1 MVVGKMIF
9 GLKNFKNGP
18 SSLRG
23 ILCMLGGAL
32 SLTINDAMAKYLTQ
46 SYPVG
51 QVMALRGLS
60 IILLLIT
67 FLFFMNNLQALKIFS
82 WKGHLLRAGAMT
94 GSTFFFITGLS
105 LLPITDAI
113 AIAFVAPILTTI
125 LGVIILREAV
135 SWKRWAAIF
144 VGFFGVII
152 ILQPTSDA
160 FNIAAI
166 APMGAA
172 AFGAARDVITRAM
185 SGSENSLS
193 ILFTSMLMI
202 TIAGFLTY
210 PLGWSAVKPSHIW
223 IFITS
228 SLLVGLAQ
236 YLMIEAFRL
245 GEVALISPFK
255 YSSLLWATLIG
266 LVIWNDLPSKHVVL
280 GAFILILSGIYLL
293 RNEVTN
299 GGKNR

>member
-1 MVVGKMIF
+1 
-9 GLKNFKNGP
+9 
-18 SSLRG
+18 
-23 ILCMLGGAL
+23 MLGGAL

-51 QVMALRGLS
+51 QVVALRGLS
-60 IILLLIT
+60 IIMLLIA

-82 WKGHLLRAGAMT
+82 WKGHIFRAGAMT
-94 GSTFFFITGLS
+94 GSTFLFITGLS

-125 LGVIILREAV
+125 LGVLVLKEAV

-144 VGFFGVII
+144 VGFFGIII
-152 ILQPTSDA
+152 ILQPSSDA
-160 FNIAAI
+160 FKIAAI
-166 APMGAA
+166 APLGAA
-172 AFGAARDVITRAM
+172 AFGAARDVITRAL
-185 SGSENSLS
+185 SESESSLS

-245 GEVALISPFK
+245 GEIALISPFK

-266 LVIWNDLPSKHVVL
+266 LVIWDELPSKHVVL

-293 RNEVTN
+293 RNEVNN

>member
-135 SWKRWAAIF
+135 SWKRWTAIF

-160 FNIAAI
+160 FKIAAI

-172 AFGAARDVITRAM
+172 AFGAARDVVTRAI

-210 PLGWSAVKPSHIW
+210 PLGWSAVKLSHIW

-255 YSSLLWATLIG
+255 YSSLLWATLIS
-266 LVIWNDLPSKHVVL
+266 LVILDDLPSKNVVL

>member
-9 GLKNFKNGP
+9 GLKNFKRGP

-23 ILCMLGGAL
+23 ILCMRGGAL

-60 IILLLIT
+60 IILLLIA
-67 FLFFMNNLQALKIFS
+67 FLFFMNNLRALKIFS

-160 FNIAAI
+160 FKIAAI

-172 AFGAARDVITRAM
+172 AFGAARDVITRAI

-293 RNEVTN
+293 KNEVTN

>member
-1 MVVGKMIF
+1 
-9 GLKNFKNGP
+9 
-18 SSLRG
+18 
-23 ILCMLGGAL
+23 MLGGAL

-60 IILLLIT
+60 IIILLIA
-67 FLFFMNNLQALKIFS
+67 FLFLMNNLQALKFFS
-82 WKGHLLRAGAMT
+82 WKGHFLRAGAVT
-94 GSTFFFITGLS
+94 GSTFLFITGLS

-125 LGVIILREAV
+125 LGVVVLREAV

-144 VGFFGVII
+144 VGFFGVVI

-160 FNIAAI
+160 FKIAAI
-166 APMGAA
+166 APLGAA
-172 AFGAARDVITRAM
+172 AFGAVRDVITRAI

>member
-1 MVVGKMIF
+1 MVVEKMIF
-9 GLKNFKNGP
+9 GFKNFMKDP

-60 IILLLIT
+60 IIMLLIA

-82 WKGHLLRAGAMT
+82 WKGHLLRAGAMA
-94 GSTFFFITGLS
+94 GSTFLFITGLS

-125 LGVIILREAV
+125 LGVIILRESV
-135 SWKRWAAIF
+135 SWKRWVAIF

-160 FNIAAI
+160 FKIAAI

-172 AFGAARDVITRAM
+172 AFGAARDVITRAI

-202 TIAGFLTY
+202 TIAGFLTC
-210 PLGWSAVKPSHIW
+210 PLGWSEVKPSHIW

-266 LVIWNDLPSKHVVL
+266 LVIWDDLPSKHVVL

>member
-9 GLKNFKNGP
+9 GLKNFKKGP

-23 ILCMLGGAL
+23 VLCMLGGAL

-60 IILLLIT
+60 IIMLLIA
-67 FLFFMNNLQALKIFS
+67 FLFFMNNLKALKIFS

-160 FNIAAI
+160 FKIAAI

-172 AFGAARDVITRAM
+172 AFGAARDVVTRAI

-210 PLGWSAVKPSHIW
+210 PLGWSAVKLSHIW

-255 YSSLLWATLIG
+255 YSSLLWATLIS
-266 LVIWNDLPSKHVVL
+266 LVIWDDLPSKNVVL

-293 RNEVTN
+293 KNEVTN

>member
-1 MVVGKMIF
+1 MVVGKMIY

-51 QVMALRGLS
+51 QVIALRGLY
-60 IILLLIT
+60 IILLLIA
-67 FLFFMNNLQALKIFS
+67 FLFFMNNLRALKIFS
-82 WKGHLLRAGAMT
+82 WKGHLLRAVAMT

-135 SWKRWAAIF
+135 SWKRWAAVF

-160 FNIAAI
+160 FKIAAI

-172 AFGAARDVITRAM
+172 AFGAARDVVTRAI

-245 GEVALISPFK
+245 GEIALVSPFK

-293 RNEVTN
+293 RNEVTY

>member
-1 MVVGKMIF
+1 MVVGKMIS
-9 GLKNFKNGP
+9 GLKNLKKGP

-160 FNIAAI
+160 FKIAAI

-172 AFGAARDVITRAM
+172 AFGAARDVITRAI
-185 SGSENSLS
+185 SGLENSLS

>member
-9 GLKNFKNGP
+9 GLKNFKKGP

-144 VGFFGVII
+144 VGFLGVII

-160 FNIAAI
+160 FKIAAI

-245 GEVALISPFK
+245 GEIALVSPFK

-266 LVIWNDLPSKHVVL
+266 LIIWNDLPSKHVVL

>member
-1 MVVGKMIF
+1 
-9 GLKNFKNGP
+9 
-18 SSLRG
+18 
-23 ILCMLGGAL
+23 MLGGAL

-60 IILLLIT
+60 IIMLLIA
-67 FLFFMNNLQALKIFS
+67 FLFFINNLQALKIFS
-82 WKGHLLRAGAMT
+82 WKRHLLRAGAMT
-94 GSTFFFITGLS
+94 GSTFLFITGLS

-125 LGVIILREAV
+125 LGVVVLREAV

-160 FNIAAI
+160 FKIAAI
-166 APMGAA
+166 APLGAA
-172 AFGAARDVITRAM
+172 AFGAVRDVITRAI

-193 ILFTSMLMI
+193 ILFTSMLII

-210 PLGWSAVKPSHIW
+210 PFGWSAVKPSHIW

-245 GEVALISPFK
+245 GEIALISPFK

-266 LVIWNDLPSKHVVL
+266 LVIWDDLPSKHVVL

-293 RNEVTN
+293 RNEVTY

>member
-9 GLKNFKNGP
+9 GLKNFKKGP

-82 WKGHLLRAGAMT
+82 WRGHLLRAGAMT

-135 SWKRWAAIF
+135 SWKRWTAIF

-160 FNIAAI
+160 FKIAAI

-172 AFGAARDVITRAM
+172 AFGAARDVITRAI
-185 SGSENSLS
+185 SGFENSLS

>member
-1 MVVGKMIF
+1 
-9 GLKNFKNGP
+9 
-18 SSLRG
+18 
-23 ILCMLGGAL
+23 MLGGAL

-60 IILLLIT
+60 IIMLLIA
-67 FLFFMNNLQALKIFS
+67 FLFFMNNLKALKIFS

-94 GSTFFFITGLS
+94 GSTFLFITGLS

-113 AIAFVAPILTTI
+113 AIAFVAPILTNI
-125 LGVIILREAV
+125 LGVVVLREAV
-135 SWKRWAAIF
+135 SWKLWAAIF

-160 FNIAAI
+160 FKIAAI
-166 APMGAA
+166 APLGAA
-172 AFGAARDVITRAM
+172 AFGAVRDVITRAI

-210 PLGWSAVKPSHIW
+210 PLGWSVVKPSHIW

-266 LVIWNDLPSKHVVL
+266 LVIWDDLPSKHVVL
-280 GAFILILSGIYLL
+280 GALILILSGIYLL

>member
-9 GLKNFKNGP
+9 GLKNFKKGP

-60 IILLLIT
+60 IILLLIA
-67 FLFFMNNLQALKIFS
+67 FLFFMNNLKALKIFS

-160 FNIAAI
+160 FKIAAI

-172 AFGAARDVITRAM
+172 AFGAARDVITRAI

-210 PLGWSAVKPSHIW
+210 PLGWSTVKPSHIW

>member
-1 MVVGKMIF
+1 MQRFKMI
-9 GLKNFKNGP
+9 
-18 SSLRG
+18 S
-23 ILCMLGGAL
+23 
-32 SLTINDAMAKYLTQ
+32 
-46 SYPVG
+46 
-51 QVMALRGLS
+51 
-60 IILLLIT
+60 
-67 FLFFMNNLQALKIFS
+67 
-82 WKGHLLRAGAMT
+82 
-94 GSTFFFITGLS
+94 
-105 LLPITDAI
+105 I
-113 AIAFVAPILTTI
+113 AILAL
-125 LGVIILREAV
+125 L
-135 SWKRWAAIF
+135 
-144 VGFFGVII
+144 GVII

-160 FNIAAI
+160 FKIAAI

-172 AFGAARDVITRAM
+172 AFGAARDVVTRAIR
-185 SGSENSLS
+185 GSENSLS

-210 PLGWSAVKPSHIW
+210 PLGWSAVKLSHIW

-255 YSSLLWATLIG
+255 YSSLLWATLIS
-266 LVIWNDLPSKHVVL
+266 LVIWDDLPSKNVVL

-293 RNEVTN
+293 KNEVTN

>member
-1 MVVGKMIF
+1 
-9 GLKNFKNGP
+9 
-18 SSLRG
+18 
-23 ILCMLGGAL
+23 MLGGAL

-60 IILLLIT
+60 IIILLIA
-67 FLFFMNNLQALKIFS
+67 FLFLMNNLQALKFFC
-82 WKGHLLRAGAMT
+82 WKGHFLRAGAMT
-94 GSTFFFITGLS
+94 GSTFLFITGLS

-125 LGVIILREAV
+125 LGVVVLREAV

-160 FNIAAI
+160 FKIAAI
-166 APMGAA
+166 APLVAA
-172 AFGAARDVITRAM
+172 AFGAVRDVITRAI

-193 ILFTSMLMI
+193 ILFTSMLMM

-210 PLGWSAVKPSHIW
+210 PLGWSVVKPGHIW

-266 LVIWNDLPSKHVVL
+266 LVIWDDLPSKHVVL
-280 GAFILILSGIYLL
+280 GALILILSGIYLL

>member
-94 GSTFFFITGLS
+94 GSTFFL
-105 LLPITDAI
+105 
-113 AIAFVAPILTTI
+113 
-125 LGVIILREAV
+125 
-135 SWKRWAAIF
+135 
-144 VGFFGVII
+144 
-152 ILQPTSDA
+152 
-160 FNIAAI
+160 
-166 APMGAA
+166 
-172 AFGAARDVITRAM
+172 
-185 SGSENSLS
+185 
-193 ILFTSMLMI
+193 
-202 TIAGFLTY
+202 
-210 PLGWSAVKPSHIW
+210 
-223 IFITS
+223 
-228 SLLVGLAQ
+228 
-236 YLMIEAFRL
+236 
-245 GEVALISPFK
+245 
-255 YSSLLWATLIG
+255 
-266 LVIWNDLPSKHVVL
+266 
-280 GAFILILSGIYLL
+280 
-293 RNEVTN
+293 
-299 GGKNR
+299 

>member
-1 MVVGKMIF
+1 
-9 GLKNFKNGP
+9 
-18 SSLRG
+18 
-23 ILCMLGGAL
+23 MLGGAL

-60 IILLLIT
+60 IIILLIA
-67 FLFFMNNLQALKIFS
+67 FLFLMNNLQALKFFC
-82 WKGHLLRAGAMT
+82 WKGHFLRAGAMT
-94 GSTFFFITGLS
+94 GSTFLFITGLS
-105 LLPITDAI
+105 LLPITYAI
-113 AIAFVAPILTTI
+113 ALAFVAPILTTI
-125 LGVIILREAV
+125 LAVVVLREAV

-160 FNIAAI
+160 FKIAAI
-166 APMGAA
+166 APLVAA
-172 AFGAARDVITRAM
+172 AFGAVRDVITRAI

-210 PLGWSAVKPSHIW
+210 PLGWSVVKPSHIW

-266 LVIWNDLPSKHVVL
+266 LVIWDDLPSKHVVL
-280 GAFILILSGIYLL
+280 GALILILSGIYLL

>member
-9 GLKNFKNGP
+9 GLKNFKKGP

-144 VGFFGVII
+144 VGFLGVII

-160 FNIAAI
+160 FKIAAI

-172 AFGAARDVITRAM
+172 AFGAARDVVTRAI

-210 PLGWSAVKPSHIW
+210 PLGWSAVKLSHIW

-255 YSSLLWATLIG
+255 YSSLLWATLIS
-266 LVIWNDLPSKHVVL
+266 LVIWDDLPSKNVVL

-293 RNEVTN
+293 KNEVTN

>member
-9 GLKNFKNGP
+9 GLKNFKKGP

-23 ILCMLGGAL
+23 VLCMLGGAL

-60 IILLLIT
+60 IIMLLIA
-67 FLFFMNNLQALKIFS
+67 FLFFMNNLKALKIFS

-172 AFGAARDVITRAM
+172 AFGAARDVITRAI

>member
-1 MVVGKMIF
+1 
-9 GLKNFKNGP
+9 
-18 SSLRG
+18 
-23 ILCMLGGAL
+23 MLGGAL

-60 IILLLIT
+60 IIILLIA
-67 FLFFMNNLQALKIFS
+67 FLFLMNNLQALKFFS
-82 WKGHLLRAGAMT
+82 WKGHFLRAGAMT
-94 GSTFFFITGLS
+94 GSTFLFITGLS

-125 LGVIILREAV
+125 LGVVVLREAV

-144 VGFFGVII
+144 VGFFGVVI

-160 FNIAAI
+160 FKIAAI
-166 APMGAA
+166 APLGAA
-172 AFGAARDVITRAM
+172 AFGAVRDVITRAI

>member
-9 GLKNFKNGP
+9 GLKNFKKGP

-60 IILLLIT
+60 IIMLLIA
-67 FLFFMNNLQALKIFS
+67 FLFFMNNLKALKIFS

-125 LGVIILREAV
+125 LGIIILREAV
-135 SWKRWAAIF
+135 SWKRWVAIF

-160 FNIAAI
+160 FKIAAI

-172 AFGAARDVITRAM
+172 AFGAARDVVTRAI
-185 SGSENSLS
+185 SGSEHSLS
-193 ILFTSMLMI
+193 ILFSSMLMI

-210 PLGWSAVKPSHIW
+210 PLGWSAVKLSHIW

-255 YSSLLWATLIG
+255 YSSLLWATLIS
-266 LVIWNDLPSKHVVL
+266 LVIWDDLPSKNVVL

>member
-60 IILLLIT
+60 IILFLIT

-144 VGFFGVII
+144 VGFLGVII

-160 FNIAAI
+160 FKIAAI

>member
-1 MVVGKMIF
+1 
-9 GLKNFKNGP
+9 
-18 SSLRG
+18 
-23 ILCMLGGAL
+23 MLGGAL

-46 SYPVG
+46 SYSVG

-60 IILLLIT
+60 IIMLLIA

-94 GSTFFFITGLS
+94 GSTFLFITGLS

-113 AIAFVAPILTTI
+113 AIAFVAPILTTM
-125 LGVIILREAV
+125 LGVVVLREAV
-135 SWKRWAAIF
+135 SWKRWTAIF

-160 FNIAAI
+160 FKIAAV
-166 APMGAA
+166 APLGAA
-172 AFGAARDVITRAM
+172 AFGAVRDVITRAI
-185 SGSENSLS
+185 SGSENSIS
-193 ILFTSMLMI
+193 ILFTSMLII

-210 PLGWSAVKPSHIW
+210 PFGWSAVKPSHIW

-245 GEVALISPFK
+245 GEIALISPFK

-266 LVIWNDLPSKHVVL
+266 LVIWDDLPSKHVVL

-293 RNEVTN
+293 RNEVTY

>member
-23 ILCMLGGAL
+23 VLCMLGGAL

-172 AFGAARDVITRAM
+172 AFGAARDVITRAI

>member
-9 GLKNFKNGP
+9 GLKNFKKGP
-18 SSLRG
+18 SSMRG

-60 IILLLIT
+60 IIILLIA
-67 FLFFMNNLQALKIFS
+67 FLFLMNNLQALKFFS
-82 WKGHLLRAGAMT
+82 WKGHFLRAGAMT
-94 GSTFFFITGLS
+94 GSTFLFITGLS

-125 LGVIILREAV
+125 LGVVVLREAV

-144 VGFFGVII
+144 VGFFGVVI

-160 FNIAAI
+160 FKIAAI
-166 APMGAA
+166 APLGAA
-172 AFGAARDVITRAM
+172 AFGAVRDVITRAI

-228 SLLVGLAQ
+228 SLLIGLAQ

-245 GEVALISPFK
+245 GEIALVSPFK

>member
-9 GLKNFKNGP
+9 GLKNFKKGP

-23 ILCMLGGAL
+23 ILCMLGGAP

-60 IILLLIT
+60 IIMLLIT

-94 GSTFFFITGLS
+94 GSTFFITGLS

-160 FNIAAI
+160 FKIAAI

-172 AFGAARDVITRAM
+172 AFGAARDVITRAI

>member
-9 GLKNFKNGP
+9 GLKNFKKGP

-60 IILLLIT
+60 IILLLIA
-67 FLFFMNNLQALKIFS
+67 FLFFMNNLRALKIFS

-94 GSTFFFITGLS
+94 GSTFLFITGLS

-160 FNIAAI
+160 FKIAAI

-172 AFGAARDVITRAM
+172 AFGAARDVITRAI

-245 GEVALISPFK
+245 GAVALVSPFK

-293 RNEVTN
+293 RNEVIY

>member
-1 MVVGKMIF
+1 MVVEKMIF
-9 GLKNFKNGP
+9 GFKNFMKGP
-18 SSLRG
+18 SSVRG

-60 IILLLIT
+60 IIMLLIA
-67 FLFFMNNLQALKIFS
+67 FLFFMNNLKALKIFS
-82 WKGHLLRAGAMT
+82 WKGHLLRAGAMA
-94 GSTFFFITGLS
+94 GSTFLFITGLS

-125 LGVIILREAV
+125 LGVIILRESV
-135 SWKRWAAIF
+135 SWKRWVAIF

-160 FNIAAI
+160 FKIAAI

-172 AFGAARDVITRAM
+172 AFGAARDVITRAI

-202 TIAGFLTY
+202 TIAGFLAC
-210 PLGWSAVKPSHIW
+210 PLGWSEVKPSHIW

-266 LVIWNDLPSKHVVL
+266 LVIWDDLPSKHVVL

>member
-1 MVVGKMIF
+1 
-9 GLKNFKNGP
+9 
-18 SSLRG
+18 
-23 ILCMLGGAL
+23 MLGGAL

-60 IILLLIT
+60 IIMLLIA
-67 FLFFMNNLQALKIFS
+67 FLFFINNLKALKIFS

-125 LGVIILREAV
+125 LGIIILREAV
-135 SWKRWAAIF
+135 SWKRWVAIF

-160 FNIAAI
+160 FKIAAI

-172 AFGAARDVITRAM
+172 AFGAARDVVTRAI

-210 PLGWSAVKPSHIW
+210 PLGWSAVKLSHIW

-255 YSSLLWATLIG
+255 YSSLLWATLIS
-266 LVIWNDLPSKHVVL
+266 LVIWDDLPSKDVVL

-293 RNEVTN
+293 KNEVTN

>member
-1 MVVGKMIF
+1 
-9 GLKNFKNGP
+9 
-18 SSLRG
+18 
-23 ILCMLGGAL
+23 MLGGAL

-60 IILLLIT
+60 IIMLLIA
-67 FLFFMNNLQALKIFS
+67 FLFFMNNHKALRIFS
-82 WKGHLLRAGAMT
+82 WKGHLLRAGAMA
-94 GSTFFFITGLS
+94 GSTFLFITGLS

-125 LGVIILREAV
+125 LGVIILRESV
-135 SWKRWAAIF
+135 SWKRWVAIF

-160 FNIAAI
+160 FKIAAI

-172 AFGAARDVITRAM
+172 AFGAARDVITRAI

-202 TIAGFLTY
+202 TIAGFLTC
-210 PLGWSAVKPSHIW
+210 PLGWSGVKTSHIW

-266 LVIWNDLPSKHVVL
+266 LVIWDDLPSKHVVL

>member
-9 GLKNFKNGP
+9 GLKNFKKGP

-60 IILLLIT
+60 IIMLLIA
-67 FLFFMNNLQALKIFS
+67 FLFFMNNLKALKIFS

-160 FNIAAI
+160 FKIAAI

-172 AFGAARDVITRAM
+172 AFGAARDVITRAI

-245 GEVALISPFK
+245 G
-255 YSSLLWATLIG
+255 
-266 LVIWNDLPSKHVVL
+266 
-280 GAFILILSGIYLL
+280 
-293 RNEVTN
+293 
-299 GGKNR
+299 